1 MIRRVVT
8 SRRGGASHG
17 PFASFNLATHVGDD
31 HDDVEANRRRLA
43 TEIGVQL
50 ESLTWMEQVHGRSV
64 RVVTS
69 TQSAPVEMVDALVTS
84 TPGVVLSVL
93 VADCVPMLMWD
104 DTVGVVAAVHA
115 GRRGVRLGIAD
126 EVLGAMQGLGA
137 APAAVQ
143 ALIGPAICGA
153 CYEVP
158 ADMQADVEA
167 HAPGSA
173 STTAAGTPGLDLRAG
188 LVQQLRTAGVSA
200 IGVDPRCTYEDLDL
214 FSYRR
219 DGGTTGRQAGVVWI
233 E

>member
-17 PFASFNLATHVGDD
+17 PFASFNLSTQVGDD
-31 HDDVEANRRRLA
+31 REDVNANRGRLA
-43 TEIGVQL
+43 KEIGVQL
-50 ESLTWMEQVHGRSV
+50 EALTWMEQVHGRAV
-64 RVVTS
+64 QVVTS
-69 TQSAPVEMVDALVTS
+69 PQSVPVEMVDALVTR
-84 TPGVVLSVL
+84 TPGIVLSVL
-93 VADCVPMLMWD
+93 VADCVPLLMWD

-115 GRRGVRLGIAD
+115 GRRGVRLHIAD
-126 EVLGAMQGLGA
+126 EALRTMQSLGAS
-137 APAAVQ
+137 PSTVQ
-143 ALIGPAICGA
+143 ALIGPAICGT

-158 ADMQADVEA
+158 AEMQADVEA
-167 HAPGSA
+167 HAPGSV

-188 LVQQLRTAGVSA
+188 LVQQLRSAGVSA

-219 DGGTTGRQAGVVWI
+219 YGGTTGRQAGVVWI